1 MYHWSR
7 DNVSGRTSSIDRLWL
22 GRSKLNVDDEVRR
35 YFQGNRRVWSV
46 PEAELPAP
54 GSGLGPDGSNN
65 GPLRVRDGI
74 SGSQVRIIPTT
85 HILLLR
91 HIYCYYDTYIA
102 ITETNCSPLSNVLQ
116 VFWSFYFAILNSHSS
131 THCTN
136 TII

>member
-1 MYHWSR
+1 MSFSPRRCVPLWSR

-22 GRSKLNVDDEVRR
+22 GRCKLNVDDEVRR

-54 GSGLGPDGSNN
+54 GSGLGPDWSNN

-91 HIYCYYDTYIA
+91 HIHCYYRDELFTIKQRF
-102 ITETNCSPLSNVLQ
+102 TSLLEFLFC
-116 VFWSFYFAILNSHSS
+116 YFEFA
-131 THCTN
+131 
-136 TII
+136 